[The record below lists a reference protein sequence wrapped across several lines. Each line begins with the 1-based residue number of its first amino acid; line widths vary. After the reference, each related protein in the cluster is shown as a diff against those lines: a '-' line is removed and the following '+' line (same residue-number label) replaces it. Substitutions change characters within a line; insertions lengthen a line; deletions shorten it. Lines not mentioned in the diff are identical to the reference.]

1 MKNTMNEMFAMMLL
15 LMVVAMVLQVIIGT
29 LTFPLDQLLQEVA
42 MDELYKLCRETKALQ
57 IDYSG
62 ALECDKSDIADWVKE
77 IYYNYENDLA
87 NTNTFYALLLDVQ
100 TVLQRLGYSWTYKLE
115 SGVLLMTICTTSI
128 ILQAQIVVL

>member
-1 MKNTMNEMFAMMLL
+1 
-15 LMVVAMVLQVIIGT
+15 
-29 LTFPLDQLLQEVA
+29 

-100 TVLQRLGYSWTYKLE
+100 TVLQRLCYSWTYKLE
-115 SGVLLMTICTTSI
+115 SGVLLMKICTTSI
-128 ILQAQIVVL
+128 VL